1 MVKKIRQGSVSITYG
16 IRKHTTWPMHT
27 HTHTYFRLWPVSDFY
42 LDTWLPRVDTAF
54 LSFSCE
60 HD

>member
-27 HTHTYFRLWPVSDFY
+27 HTHTHT
-42 LDTWLPRVDTAF
+42 LDCGPCLIFTWTHGF
-54 LSFSCE
+54 LE
-60 HD
+60 